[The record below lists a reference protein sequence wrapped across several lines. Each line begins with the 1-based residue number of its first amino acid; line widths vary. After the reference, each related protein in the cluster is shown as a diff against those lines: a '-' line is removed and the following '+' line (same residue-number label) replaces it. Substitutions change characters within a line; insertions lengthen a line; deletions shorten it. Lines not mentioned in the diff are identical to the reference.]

1 MGEKKFKFDV
11 VIGNPPYQEDVEGTS
26 DKQIYPYFMDEA
38 YKVSNIAEFIT
49 KAGFLFNA
57 GKTSQKWNKK
67 MLNDRHLKVLF
78 YEPKASNVFANVG
91 FKGGVAVTYWNR
103 NEEHNPIGTFSPFP
117 LLQSIIEKV
126 IFQKDFTPISDEIY
140 LQNKFNLDALYND
153 YPDIKKQIGSK
164 GKERRLT
171 TSIFNLPIF
180 VDEKDEKNN
189 VEIKGIVNNNQR
201 TSKFMSEKYLDSNS
215 TLYDYTVIVPKSNG
229 SGALGETLSTP
240 LIGYTQSFI
249 GIGKFDSKD
258 ECIACFKYVKTK
270 FCRVMLGTLKVT
282 QDNNK
287 GTWKNVPLQDFT
299 SNSDIDWSKSI
310 SEIDQQ
316 LYKKYELDEE
326 EINFIETHVKEMD

>member
-126 IFQKDFTPISDEIY
+126 IFQKNFTPISDEIY

>member
-126 IFQKDFTPISDEIY
+126 IFKKDFTPISDEIY

>member
-240 LIGYTQSFI
+240 LIGEPLIGEPLIGYTQSFI

-299 SNSDIDWSKSI
+299 
-310 SEIDQQ
+310 
-316 LYKKYELDEE
+316 
-326 EINFIETHVKEMD
+326 